1 MKAFDDAIQ
10 MGYST
15 LSRVRSMRV
24 RQLCCRKRKHAPRR
38 SKATTEPVE
47 HLGRRRW
54 LRREI
59 FRGWDV
65 IVPRRRL
72 GFSIG
77 CGKPCSA
84 GALGDPILLDS
95 RGKLAKYRWRSHRSS
110 PRVQKVGAMCDT
122 VHTSSRTSR
131 IGLSECRC

>member
-54 LRREI
+54 LRQEI

-72 GFSIG
+72 GFPSGAGSHAAQARWAIRFFWTLEANWRNTGGAHTGPRPG
-77 CGKPCSA
+77 CKKSA
-84 GALGDPILLDS
+84 LCATPYI
-95 RGKLAKYRWRSHRSS
+95 RHREL
-110 PRVQKVGAMCDT
+110 RVLV
-122 VHTSSRTSR
+122 
-131 IGLSECRC
+131 